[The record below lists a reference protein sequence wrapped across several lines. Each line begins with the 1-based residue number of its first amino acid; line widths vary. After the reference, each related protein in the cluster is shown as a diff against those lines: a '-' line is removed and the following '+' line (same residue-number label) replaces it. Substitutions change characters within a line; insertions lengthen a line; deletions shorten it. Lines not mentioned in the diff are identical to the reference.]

1 MAQGLVIRSQS
12 GFYQVKTEDGGWQC
26 RLRGRLKKNR
36 RVGDVVAIGDRVEIA
51 ILDDQTGI
59 IEQVYPRQRMLCRM
73 APTPKG
79 EYQQVIIANPDQ
91 VVLVFSCCQPAP
103 RFGMLDRFLVIIEK
117 QQIPAIILVNKIDLL
132 SEGAAK
138 DMFGHYEQI
147 GYPIFYVSAKSGRG
161 LESLFERLRGKI
173 SVFSG
178 PSGVGKSTILN
189 RLLPDLELEVNEIS
203 QANQKGKHTTVARE
217 MYALPEGGYIA
228 DTPGLKALALW
239 DIEPEEIDAYFVDI
253 RPLVEK
259 CQFSDCTHIH
269 EPGCAVIEAV
279 ENGQLH
285 PKRYESYVRMRNS
298 DEWDE

>member
-1 MAQGLVIRSQS
+1 M
-12 GFYQVKTEDGGWQC
+12 VKTDNGTWQC

-51 ILDDQTGI
+51 ILDDETGI
-59 IEQVYPRQRMLCRM
+59 IETVYPRQRMLCRM

-91 VVLVFSCCQPAP
+91 VVLVFSCCQPEP
-103 RFGMLDRFLVIIEK
+103 HFGMLDRFLVITEK
-117 QQIPAIILVNKIDLL
+117 QQIPALILVNKIDLL
-132 SEGAAK
+132 SEQAAK

-147 GYPIFYVSAKSGRG
+147 GYPLYFTSAKSGRG

-203 QANQKGKHTTVARE
+203 QANQKGRHTTVASE
-217 MYALPEGGYIA
+217 MYALPGCGYIA

-269 EPGCAVIEAV
+269 EPGCAVIAAV
-279 ENGQLH
+279 ARGQLH
-285 PKRYESYVRMRNS
+285 PKRYETYVRMRGS
-298 DEWDE
+298 DEWDV